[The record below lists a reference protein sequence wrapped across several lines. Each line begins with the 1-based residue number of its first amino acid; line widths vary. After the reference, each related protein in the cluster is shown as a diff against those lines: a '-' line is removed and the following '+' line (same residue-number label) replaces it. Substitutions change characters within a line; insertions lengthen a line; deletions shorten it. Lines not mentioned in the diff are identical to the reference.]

1 MSELGSKSCHSQKQ
15 TLQVSFTSA
24 LLIAVVVTMLS
35 CLSIGL
41 LAPSVSPMVERATAS
56 QYPLAIALSNQ
67 KTREK
72 VSTEDLIQQ
81 QLLEPSVIKFQKS
94 FGTYEAENYPL
105 LSLRPSY

>member
-56 QYPLAIALSNQ
+56 HYPLAIALSTQ

-72 VSTEDLIQQ
+72 VSTEDLTQL
-81 QLLEPSVIKFQKS
+81 LLEPSVIKFQKS